1 MVDWGRWRGGR
12 MGRVRGERVAN
23 GPGIVLT
30 RAQRDD
36 IASNAAAAM
45 ERTQTAAKDTPG
57 ELLAPVR
64 QNTDPAGTDRGRIV
78 KSNPG
83 DAVVTV
89 HTPQRPC
96 PRLPEE

>member
-1 MVDWGRWRGGR
+1 
-12 MGRVRGERVAN
+12 MGRVRGARIAN
-23 GPGIVLT
+23 GTGIVLA

-57 ELLAPVR
+57 GLLAPVR
-64 QNTDPAGTDRGRIV
+64 QNTDPAGTDRGRIA
-78 KSNPG
+78 KSNPS

-89 HTPQRPC
+89 HAPQRPR

>member
-12 MGRVRGERVAN
+12 MGRVRGARIAN
-23 GPGIVLT
+23 GTGIVLT

-36 IASNAAAAM
+36 IASNM

-57 ELLAPVR
+57 GLLAPVR